1 MKERFGL
8 LSPDR
13 KLLRALTADE
23 QKDIKKA
30 SREITGSS
38 ITLVRDIDKKLP
50 LSPEKD
56 KKILLVA
63 VTPVAKKGND
73 RDYTRLLN
81 LKEEFVRKGFDVDF
95 QRNILYENQGWEDQ
109 STEKYDRVI
118 FLVARNTHTPFGP
131 LQLWDDE
138 AQSVWAANAMDK
150 KKIIV
155 ISLGSPYVG
164 TEYFE
169 RVTTYINTYSNDA
182 STHQA
187 LLKVLTGELPFR
199 GVSPVSLN
207 PPLFNFNDR

>member
-1 MKERFGL
+1 M
-8 LSPDR
+8 
-13 KLLRALTADE
+13 
-23 QKDIKKA
+23 
-30 SREITGSS
+30 
-38 ITLVRDIDKKLP
+38 
-50 LSPEKD
+50 
-56 KKILLVA
+56 
-63 VTPVAKKGND
+63 
-73 RDYTRLLN
+73 
-81 LKEEFVRKGFDVDF
+81 
-95 QRNILYENQGWEDQ
+95 
-109 STEKYDRVI
+109 
-118 FLVARNTHTPFGP
+118 ARNTHTPFGP